1 VIAVRPRPVLCV
13 IEHEHRDRAL
23 AEDVARGIFTH
34 VGDTR
39 RLGTEPDWLT
49 TDLPADEE
57 WRIEWVKFYY
67 GLDLADAYRAT
78 GERRFLEAWER
89 LVGSHVAQVPPDHD
103 SSEIT
108 ARRIVNWIYAWQRLP
123 EADLP
128 LADSIREQAAHVR
141 ANLTPERNHRTLEL
155 YALLIAGLALDDDV
169 TFAVEALHE
178 NLLADF
184 LPDGVHREASTHYHM
199 VALRSFV
206 GAAANCRRYGVEVPF
221 GARLAAACE
230 FAHAIRRPD
239 GTIPA
244 LSDSDTGDYAPLLA
258 LAARLLGVP
267 SPREDFPDGGYF
279 VQRAGER
286 FLIFDCGPLGD
297 GGHGHY
303 DALSIEAWAGETPLV
318 LDPGRFKYKE
328 PERRWFRGP
337 PAHKTVTVD
346 GLDQT
351 PYARG
356 RSNLPP
362 AQATFLGRDGLTL
375 AGEVRSPVYDAVHRR
390 TITMRDADWVVE
402 DELRGGRH
410 RYDLRWHLP
419 PGESRV
425 LADGTVLGRG
435 VALRIEGARS
445 VSIEAGWIAPRYGHR
460 EEAPVVSAVTH
471 GNVARFRTVIAPWR
485 PGQATP

>member
-13 IEHEHRDRAL
+13 IEHEHRDRGL
-23 AEDVARGIFTH
+23 AEDVARGRFTH
-34 VGDTR
+34 AGETR
-39 RLGTEPDWLT
+39 ELGTEPDWLT
-49 TDLPADEE
+49 GDLPADEE

-78 GERRFLEAWER
+78 GEPRFLEAWER
-89 LVGSHVAQVPPDHD
+89 LVSSWMTQVPPDHD
-103 SSEIT
+103 SSDVT
-108 ARRIVNWIYAWQRLP
+108 ARRILNWIYAWQRLP
-123 EADLP
+123 EAELP
-128 LADSIREQAAHVR
+128 LADSIREQARHVR

-155 YALLIAGLALDDDV
+155 YALLVAGLALDDDV
-169 TFAVEALHE
+169 AFAVDALNE

-206 GAAANCRRYGVEVPF
+206 GAVANCRRYGIDAPF
-221 GARLAAACE
+221 ELTAACE

-258 LAARLLGVP
+258 LAARLIGP
-267 SPREDFPDGGYF
+267 STAREDFPAGGYF
-279 VQRAGER
+279 TQRAGER
-286 FLIFDCGPLGD
+286 FLIFDCGPLGA

-303 DALSIEAWAGETPLV
+303 DALSIEAWAGATPLV
-318 LDPGRFKYKE
+318 LDPGRFTYAE
-328 PERRWFRGP
+328 PERRWFRGTA
-337 PAHKTVTVD
+337 AHNTVTVD

-356 RSNLPP
+356 RSNLPS
-362 AQATFLGRDGLTL
+362 AQATFLGRDGNVL

-390 TITMRDADWVVE
+390 RITMRDADWVVE
-402 DELRGGRH
+402 DELEGGRH

-419 PGESRV
+419 PGPARA
-425 LADGTVLGRG
+425 LADGTVLAKG
-435 VALRIEGARS
+435 VTLRIEGARS
-445 VSIEAGWIAPRYGHR
+445 VSIEPGWLSPKYGTR
-460 EEAPVVSAVTH
+460 VEAPVVSAVAH
-471 GNVARFRTVIAPWR
+471 GERARLRTVIAP
-485 PGQATP
+485 